1 MSRENVELAR
11 RGYEAF
17 ARRDLDAVFE
27 LFHPDIE
34 AHDPPEMPDAAI
46 HRGHEAVL
54 RDWQQTY
61 ELFDEFSIEVEKL
74 VDCGEDVIV
83 YLRYRGRGNESGA
96 EVDASMAHVWTV
108 HNGKATRLRQFLDAS
123 QAHEAVGLRE

>member
-34 AHDPPEMPDAAI
+34 AHDPPEMPDAAV
-46 HRGHEAVL
+46 HRGHEAVR
-54 RDWQQTY
+54 RDWEQTY
-61 ELFDEFSIEVEKL
+61 ELFEHFS
-74 VDCGEDVIV
+74 VIV
-83 YLRYRGRGNESGA
+83 EELLDYGDDVVAYLRYQGRGSESGA
-96 EVDASMAHVWTV
+96 DVDARMAHVWTV
-108 HNGKATRLRQFLDAS
+108 RDGKAITLRQFLDRA
-123 QAHEAVGLRE
+123 QALEAVGARE